1 MYIYSNVAANQVII
15 ENPAELGDI
24 CIKDAAGKAV
34 KAELLK
40 SCKRDD
46 GVFVYVLDA
55 SNLAFWS
62 PDSPVLYNLEA
73 STLCGAEAT
82 HLQARFGHCAMRTFQ
97 NKEILL
103 NEKPVFLR
111 GYIRGIVAHDHP
123 NMTGGTLADAA
134 AKNIRQAKKFG
145 FNLVRFHSTIPTEE
159 FVNAADE
166 LGMLIH
172 LEIGFA
178 YDYDSQG
185 HKKNL
190 SMNNTAWRETILRYR
205 NHPSI
210 AIFCIGNEMHKAGH
224 YPEVR
229 KLYEEGK
236 ALAPNKLIMDN
247 SGWGEYDRTTADIFS
262 QHVAYFFPFK
272 HHREM
277 FNVDDP
283 WRMNGSVYDAP
294 LEADTETCA
303 CQVHARRTATPVKPF
318 LSHEACHYIDVPD
331 YEAMARKFDEF
342 AARVGAEYLEKY
354 GIKRP
359 RYMNDLPEL
368 IRRKGLQGR
377 MQDFIA
383 GSQQFKMMCYKTY
396 IERLRLSGI
405 RGYEMLQFSDCL
417 KYENK
422 NGIVDFFDDDKYIK
436 PEWMLTFN
444 SDLALLADF
453 DPETYYYGEHAK
465 VRIAVSNF
473 KVEGLRGD
481 LIVTLDDETIYTGKD
496 FVLAGGLQTLVELDL
511 ACKGDTPAMRTLK
524 AVFEAG
530 ETYANSWKLWFYPH
544 VSLDGTPDWTLQ
556 NDELEQWLDK
566 GPDGTVNMFV
576 TDAFDDEV
584 FEQLAKGKKVVLFYE
599 YGAARN
605 KWQMP
610 GALERFKPCIWDRG
624 SNLGGVIANP
634 VLQKALAS
642 NRYFDQNMQPL
653 LEGGSKVN
661 LDHFPCKVEQHVSGI
676 DKPVRDRMKGLI
688 HKIKDFIDDDT
699 LRKFSHLFS
708 VKVGK
713 GLLIV
718 CTFNMK
724 NPDSPV
730 KASLLDALFNHS
742 DAFQTDCAIAP
753 EAFIKWLDETN
764 ARGFTPEDVM
774 NHFWEIDNK
783 AVEDTLFWE
792 EAGIDLSKLKE

>member
-1 MYIYSNVAANQVII
+1 MYIYSNIAAKQVIV
-15 ENPAELGDI
+15 ENPAALDAI
-24 CIKDAAGKAV
+24 CIRDAAGQAV
-34 KAELLK
+34 ECSLLK
-40 SCKRDD
+40 SAKRDE
-46 GVFVYVLDA
+46 GVFEYVLDA

-62 PDSPVLYNLEA
+62 PDSPTLYQLEA
-73 STLCGAEAT
+73 GGEKV
-82 HLQARFGHCAMRTFQ
+82 RFGHCAMRTFQ

-178 YDYDSQG
+178 YDYDAQG

-262 QHVAYFFPFK
+262 QHVAYFFPYK

-294 LEADTETCA
+294 LEADTETTA

-342 AARVGAEYLEKY
+342 AARVGDDYLEKN

-368 IRRKGLQGR
+368 IRRKGLQER
-377 MQDFIA
+377 MPDFIA

-473 KVEGLRGD
+473 KAEGLRGD
-481 LIVTLDDETIYTGKD
+481 LTVTLDVPVTLGNEYMNR
-496 FVLAGGLQTLVELDL
+496 VGLLDWE
-511 ACKGDTPAMRTLK
+511 
-524 AVFEAG
+524 F
-530 ETYANSWKLWFYPH
+530 
-544 VSLDGTPDWTLQ
+544 
-556 NDELEQWLDK
+556 
-566 GPDGTVNMFV
+566 
-576 TDAFDDEV
+576 
-584 FEQLAKGKKVVLFYE
+584 KVVEYPVDPDDPKPPQTGDNTSVYVAFFLAASIFLF
-599 YGAARN
+599 
-605 KWQMP
+605 
-610 GALERFKPCIWDRG
+610 
-624 SNLGGVIANP
+624 
-634 VLQKALAS
+634 
-642 NRYFDQNMQPL
+642 
-653 LEGGSKVN
+653 
-661 LDHFPCKVEQHVSGI
+661 
-676 DKPVRDRMKGLI
+676 
-688 HKIKDFIDDDT
+688 
-699 LRKFSHLFS
+699 
-708 VKVGK
+708 
-713 GLLIV
+713 LLI
-718 CTFNMK
+718 
-724 NPDSPV
+724 
-730 KASLLDALFNHS
+730 LFFKRKK
-742 DAFQTDCAIAP
+742 DREKT
-753 EAFIKWLDETN
+753 EV
-764 ARGFTPEDVM
+764 TP
-774 NHFWEIDNK
+774 
-783 AVEDTLFWE
+783 
-792 EAGIDLSKLKE
+792 